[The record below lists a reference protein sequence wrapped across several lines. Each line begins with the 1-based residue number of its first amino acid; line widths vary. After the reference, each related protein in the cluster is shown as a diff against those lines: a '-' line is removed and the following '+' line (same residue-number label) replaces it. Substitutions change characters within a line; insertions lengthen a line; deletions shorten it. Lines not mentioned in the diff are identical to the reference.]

1 MSETN
6 KDDLDFVEI
15 IDDGWDYDNEPADS
29 EEESSE
35 TEENTK
41 KDKDRNK
48 ELSPEERK
56 KAVRKE
62 VFSWIRLLAIA
73 AAVAVVI
80 NYLILFNGYVPSGS
94 MYPTI
99 EADGSSGA
107 RIIGFRLSYLFDE
120 PKRGDII
127 IFKYPD
133 DPSQNYVKRVIGLP
147 GETVEINEGKVYISK
162 DGIMLEDPLD
172 EPYLKEVAIGSYGPY
187 EVPEDSYFVMGDN
200 RNNSFDSRKWAN
212 TYVPKENIIGKALF
226 QYYPS
231 FRKLL
236 NDD

>member
-6 KDDLDFVEI
+6 KADLDFVEI
-15 IDDGWDYDNEPADS
+15 IDDGWDYDNAPADS

-35 TEENTK
+35 AEENTK

-120 PKRGDII
+120 PERGDII

-147 GETVEINEGKVYISK
+147 GETVEIKEGKVYISK
-162 DGIMLEDPLD
+162 DGVMLEDPLD